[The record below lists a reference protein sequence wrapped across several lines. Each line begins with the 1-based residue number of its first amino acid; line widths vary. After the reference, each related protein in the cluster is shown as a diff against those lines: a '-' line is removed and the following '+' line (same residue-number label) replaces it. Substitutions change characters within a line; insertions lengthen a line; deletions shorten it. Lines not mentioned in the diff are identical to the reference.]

1 MPDDDTKIDDGDDDI
16 WMPDDDT
23 KIDDGG
29 ISLPDSDAGMK
40 QVSGKKYVYVN
51 VSAGSTLT
59 LRAAPDAASAAKRSL
74 PRGTKLQLLAYDDE
88 WTRVRMQSGTE
99 GYAARRYLSIDA
111 PAAAATPRPEDDSG
125 FWSADDGEAAG
136 SGSIYRDLEK
146 AEGEIVICS
155 RRAKL
160 RRAATLYKKNS
171 TSSAAV
177 AALSAGTRVTVTAYN
192 ASWAY
197 VSWNGKTGFVQ
208 LKHLKAE

>member
-88 WTRVRMQSGTE
+88 WTRVRMQSGHR
-99 GYAARRYLSIDA
+99 GLCGAALPFHRCACGSGDPAPGGRFGLLVGRRWRGGG
-111 PAAAATPRPEDDSG
+111 AAAPSIAISG
-125 FWSADDGEAAG
+125 
-136 SGSIYRDLEK
+136 
-146 AEGEIVICS
+146 EG
-155 RRAKL
+155 
-160 RRAATLYKKNS
+160 
-171 TSSAAV
+171 
-177 AALSAGTRVTVTAYN
+177 
-192 ASWAY
+192 
-197 VSWNGKTGFVQ
+197 
-208 LKHLKAE
+208 